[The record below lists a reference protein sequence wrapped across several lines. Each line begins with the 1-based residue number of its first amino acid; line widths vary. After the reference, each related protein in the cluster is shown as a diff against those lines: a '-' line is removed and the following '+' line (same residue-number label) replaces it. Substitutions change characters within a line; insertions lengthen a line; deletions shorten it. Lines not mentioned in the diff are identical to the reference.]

1 MTTKVNSDFVH
12 VSLCVGLTKAFLEG
26 KQAVAKLDTAKEK
39 LVEAK
44 TEVKDKQ
51 KQFNA
56 KVKELRKSKVDV
68 GNAGYA
74 KGGIHSRQ
82 TVDKPRAC
90 SNANAI
96 AQTLYDA
103 VDADGNPLYT
113 PLTVNTYLKLIR
125 DCVNNGTEFSF
136 NPARQSGNTTDTTFV
151 NIRFDAS
158 MDKASIIESVTN
170 SINKSKEKAHPEKH
184 SCALSVLSFIADAV
198 TNYQNDKKA

>member
-1 MTTKVNSDFVH
+1 MTTKVDSDFVH

-26 KQAVAKLDTAKEK
+26 KQAVEKLDKAKGA

-44 TEVKDKQ
+44 TEIKDKQ

-56 KVKELRKSKVDV
+56 KVKELRKSKVDI
-68 GNAGYA
+68 GKAGYA

-90 SNANAI
+90 SNANAV

-103 VDADGNPLYT
+103 VDVAGYPLYKAQ
-113 PLTVNTYLKLIR
+113 TVQTYLKLIR
-125 DCVNNGTEFSF
+125 ECVNNGTEFNF
-136 NPARQSGNTTDTTFV
+136 NPARESGNTTDTTYV

-158 MDKASIIESVTN
+158 MDKGSIVESVMK
-170 SINKSKEKAHPEKH
+170 SINKAKEKAHPEKH
-184 SCALSVLSFIADAV
+184 ACALAALSFS
-198 TNYQNDKKA
+198 

>member
-39 LVEAK
+39 LVDAK

-136 NPARQSGNTTDTTFV
+136 NPARESGNTTDTTYM

-158 MDKASIIESVTN
+158 LDKASIVESVMK

-184 SCALSVLSFIADAV
+184 ACALAALSFLADGL
-198 TNYQNDKKA
+198 TNYENDKEA

>member
-1 MTTKVNSDFVH
+1 MTTKVNSDFVN

-26 KQAVAKLDTAKEK
+26 KQAVEKLDKARGA
-39 LVEAK
+39 VVDAK
-44 TEVKDKQ
+44 TEIKDKQ

-56 KVKELRKSKVDV
+56 KVKELRKGKVDI

-82 TVDKPRAC
+82 TVEKARSCP
-90 SNANAI
+90 NANAI

-103 VDADGNPLYT
+103 VDAAGYPLYKAQ
-113 PLTVNTYLKLIR
+113 TVQTYLKLIR

-136 NPARQSGNTTDTTFV
+136 NPARQSGNTTDITHV

-158 MDKASIIESVTN
+158 LDKESIIEKIN
-170 SINKSKEKAHPEKH
+170 ESINKSKEKAHPENH
-184 SCALSVLSFIADAV
+184 ACALAVLSFLADAV